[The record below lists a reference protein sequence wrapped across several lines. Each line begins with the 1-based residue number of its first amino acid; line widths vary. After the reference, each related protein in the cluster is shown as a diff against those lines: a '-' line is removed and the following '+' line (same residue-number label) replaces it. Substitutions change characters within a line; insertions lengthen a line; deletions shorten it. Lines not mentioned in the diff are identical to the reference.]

1 MSFSYLNNAN
11 IKFNQNSYWYA
22 KTIKEYGNFVLT
34 EILIRDIIFKHLI
47 YHKDFYMF
55 DINIDLR
62 NKQKIFELTINFKY
76 QLSHKKL
83 KNEEV
88 INQINNWI
96 KPVVKSQKIDRVV
109 IKGSINSCEKSAQY
123 FAQVLS
129 REMHGKYISNKKI
142 RLLAKTHLSRAKG
155 YIIKIAGRINGNS
168 IARRDK
174 VQKGIIGRNTL
185 RNDIE
190 HYSFPY
196 IGKSGCIGIKVWVN
210 KGLLPSRDQISKD
223 ITNIENN

>member
-1 MSFSYLNNAN
+1 MSFSYLNNAH
-11 IKFNQNSYWYA
+11 IKFNQNSCWYA

-34 EILIRDIIFKHLI
+34 EIFIRDILFKNLI
-47 YHKDFYMF
+47 YCKDFYIF

-62 NKQKIFELTINFKY
+62 NKQKIFELTLNLKY
-76 QLSHKKL
+76 QLSYKKL

-88 INQINNWI
+88 VNQINNWI
-96 KPVVKSQKIDRVV
+96 KPVVKSQKIDRVI
-109 IKGSINSCEKSAQY
+109 IKATINGGEKSAQY

-142 RLLAKTHLSRAKG
+142 RLLAKTHLNRAKG

-196 IGKSGCIGIKVWVN
+196 IGKSGCVGIKVWVN
-210 KGLLPSRDQISKD
+210 RGPLPSRDQISKD
-223 ITNIENN
+223 ITNIETN

>member
-1 MSFSYLNNAN
+1 MSFSYLNNAH
-11 IKFNQNSYWYA
+11 IKFNQNSCWYA

-47 YHKDFYMF
+47 YNKDFYMF

-76 QLSHKKL
+76 QLSYKKM

-88 INQINNWI
+88 ISQINSWI
-96 KPVVKSQKIDRVV
+96 ATVVKSRKIDRVI
-109 IKGSINSCEKSAQY
+109 IKGTISGGEKSAQY

-129 REMHGKYISNKKI
+129 KEMHGKYISNKKI

-174 VQKGIIGRNTL
+174 VQKGIIGRNVFQ
-185 RNDIE
+185 NDVE

-196 IGKSGCIGIKVWVN
+196 IGKSGCVGIKVWVN
-210 KGLLPSRDQISKD
+210 RGLLPSRDQIAKD
-223 ITNIENN
+223 ITNVDH